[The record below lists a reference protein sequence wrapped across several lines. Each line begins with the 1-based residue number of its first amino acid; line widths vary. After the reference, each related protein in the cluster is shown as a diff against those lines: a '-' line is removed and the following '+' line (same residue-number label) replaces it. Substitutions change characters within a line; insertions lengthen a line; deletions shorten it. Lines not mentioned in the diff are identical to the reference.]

1 MEVVDHRPQWRG
13 GPFLPKPFANEGN
26 SDMHRIFAT
35 AAIGLTLSAASAV
48 AEQQHNV
55 ILFVPDGL
63 RSLIVTPE
71 TAPAM
76 AALRD
81 HGVAFPNSH
90 SLFPTFTTPNA
101 SAMATGHYLGDT
113 GDFSNTI
120 YSGYPVPGAGDSV
133 TPFLESDPVL
143 GDVDEHFAGDYLDE
157 VTLLKAARDK
167 GFNTATIGK
176 LGPALIFD
184 HTERSGLKTV
194 VVDDQTGTTKGIP
207 LAPWVAEKLTA
218 VGLPTAAPTRGE
230 NGKSGNAQ
238 TAGTTSANVDQQKYF
253 VDVLTKAVL
262 PKFRQDGKPFVVVYW
277 SRDPDGT
284 QHNQGDSL
292 NALTPGINGP
302 TSLASIKNADD
313 NLAAIRQS
321 LKEQGLEETT
331 DIVVSAD
338 HGFSTISKQSQTSSA
353 AQTPYA
359 DVPSGFLPPGFL
371 AIDLANALD
380 LPLWDPDQNNAPVA
394 AGSHSKFSNGVI
406 GADPKKPLV
415 VVAAN
420 GGSDLVYLPPPI
432 AKGLAAKVVKALIKQ
447 DYVSGLFVDD
457 GLGKFPGTL
466 SLTAVN
472 LKGSAVTPLPAISVN
487 FKSFSTGCAK
497 AELCTVEIA
506 DTGLQQGQGM
516 HGSFSRA
523 DTHNFMA
530 AIGPDFK
537 TGYIDPAPVSNADVG
552 KTLAA
557 ILKLNIPN
565 HGKLVGR
572 IATEALPG
580 GKEPV
585 HVAKVLRSLPD
596 ADGIKTELRY
606 QLVGNTRYFDAA
618 GFPGRSVGLDDT
630 P

>member
-1 MEVVDHRPQWRG
+1 
-13 GPFLPKPFANEGN
+13 
-26 SDMHRIFAT
+26 MHRLLAIV
-35 AAIGLTLSAASAV
+35 AIGLTLSTASAE
-48 AEQQHNV
+48 ATQPHNV

-63 RSLIVTPE
+63 RSLMVTPE
-71 TAPAM
+71 NAPAM
-76 AALRD
+76 SALRD
-81 HGVAFPNSH
+81 QGAAFPNSH

-120 YSGYPVPGAGDSV
+120 YTGYPVPGAGNSV

-184 HTERSGLKTV
+184 HTERSGQKTV
-194 VVDDQTGTTKGIP
+194 VVDDQTGTPNGIP
-207 LAPWVAEKLTA
+207 LSSWVAERLTA
-218 VGLPTAAPTRGE
+218 AGLPTAAPTRGD
-230 NGKSGNAQ
+230 NGKPGNAK
-238 TAGTTSANVDQQKYF
+238 TAGTTVANVEQQKYF

-262 PKFRQDGKPFVVVYW
+262 PKFKQDGKPFVVVYW

-292 NALTPGINGP
+292 NQLIPGINGP

-321 LKEQGLEETT
+321 LKEQGLDQTT
-331 DIVVSAD
+331 DIVVTSD
-338 HGFSTISKQSQTSSA
+338 HGFSTISKQSRTSSA
-353 AQTPYA
+353 AQATYA
-359 DVPSGFLPPGFL
+359 DVPAGFLPPGFV

-380 LPLWDPDQNNAPVA
+380 LPLWDPDQNNAAVA
-394 AGSHSKFSNGVI
+394 AGSHTKFSNGVI
-406 GADPKKPLV
+406 GTDPKKPKV

-432 AKGLAAKVVKALIKQ
+432 DRTLAAKVIKALMNQ

-457 GLGKFPGTL
+457 ALGKFPGTL
-466 SLTAVN
+466 SLAAVN
-472 LKGSAVTPLPAISVN
+472 LKGSAITPLPAISVN
-487 FKSFSTGCAK
+487 FKSTSSGCPQP
-497 AELCTVEIA
+497 ELCTVEVA

-516 HGSFSRA
+516 HGSFSRG
-523 DTHNFMA
+523 DTHNFTA

-537 TGYIDPAPVSNADVG
+537 AGYSDPVPVSNADVG

-557 ILKLNIPN
+557 ILKLSVPN

-572 IATEALPG
+572 VITEAFPG
-580 GKEPV
+580 GKEPS
-585 HVAKVLRSLPD
+585 HVAKVLQSAPSAEGYRTILQ
-596 ADGIKTELRY
+596 Y

-618 GFPGRSVGLDDT
+618 GFSGRTVGLE
-630 P
+630 

>member
-1 MEVVDHRPQWRG
+1 
-13 GPFLPKPFANEGN
+13 
-26 SDMHRIFAT
+26 MHRFLVTVAV
-35 AAIGLTLSAASAV
+35 GLTLSTASAV
-48 AEQQHNV
+48 AAQPHNV
-55 ILFVPDGL
+55 VLFVPDGL
-63 RSLIVTPE
+63 RALIVTPE

-81 HGVAFPNSH
+81 QGVAFPNSH

-120 YSGYPVPGAGDSV
+120 YTGYPVPGAGDSV
-133 TPFLESDPVL
+133 TPFLESDQVL
-143 GDVDEHFAGDYLDE
+143 GDVDEHFSGDYLDE

-184 HTERSGLKTV
+184 HTERSGQKTV
-194 VVDDQTGTTKGIP
+194 VVDDQTGTPKGIP
-207 LAPWVAEKLTA
+207 LSAWLTERLA
-218 VGLPTAAPTRGE
+218 AAGLPTAAPTRGD
-230 NGKSGNAQ
+230 NGKPGNAT
-238 TAGTTSANVDQQKYF
+238 TAGTTAANVDQQKYF

-262 PKFRQDGKPFVVVYW
+262 PKFKQDGKPFVIVYW

-292 NALTPGINGP
+292 NQLTPGINGP
-302 TSLASIKNADD
+302 TSLAAIRNADD

-321 LKEQGLEETT
+321 LKDQGLDQST

-338 HGFSTISKQSQTSSA
+338 HGFSTISKQSRTSSA
-353 AQTPYA
+353 AQAAYA
-359 DVPSGFLPPGFL
+359 DVPTGFLPPGFL

-394 AGSHSKFSNGVI
+394 AGSHTKFSNGVI
-406 GADPKKPLV
+406 GADPRKPAV

-432 AKGLAAKVVKALIKQ
+432 NGELAAKVVKALLSQ

-457 GLGKFPGTL
+457 ALGKFPGTL
-466 SLTAVN
+466 SLAAVN

-487 FKSFSTGCAK
+487 FKSTATGCPQP
-497 AELCTVEIA
+497 ELCTVEVA
-506 DTGLQQGQGM
+506 DSVLQQGQGM
-516 HGSFSRA
+516 HGSFSRG
-523 DTHNFMA
+523 DTHNFTA

-537 TGYIDPAPVSNADVG
+537 TGYRDPAPVSNADVG
-552 KTLAA
+552 KTLAS
-557 ILKLNIPN
+557 ILKLAVPN

-572 IATEALPG
+572 VISEAMPG
-580 GKEPV
+580 GKEPA
-585 HVAKVLRSLPD
+585 HVAKVLRSAPD
-596 ADGIKTELRY
+596 DDGYRTVLQY
-606 QLVGNTRYFDAA
+606 QLVGSSRYFDAA
-618 GFPGRSVGLDDT
+618 GFAGRTVGLET
-630 P
+630 VP